1 VSLPWL
7 QEALPALAAAHVAGR
22 MPHALLIHAA
32 AGTGGESLAT
42 WAAQLVLCRE
52 REAGGPCQ
60 RCAACRQVLEQRH
73 PDLTWVQ
80 PIEDSQQIRIEQ
92 IRELGAELALTAHQ
106 GGYKVAIIAPA
117 DALNRFA
124 ANALLKTLEEPPART
139 LLVLVAAEP
148 SRLPATLTSR
158 CQRVR
163 MRPPS
168 RAQGLEWLRRTRGE
182 GDWASVLDVIGEAP
196 LAAAELDPAMVGRV
210 RAEVARGLE
219 ELRKG
224 SAEPAATAER
234 WSRSELALR
243 LACIENWL
251 TEHIRRGAGVG
262 AQHAELRARAHPI
275 SHESVINTQA
285 LFRTLDGVRELRAA
299 LGTGINRALVLES
312 LLRSLRTDAN
322 DQRITR

>member
-7 QEALPALAAAHVAGR
+7 ERVLPALAAAHAAGR

-32 AGTGGESLAT
+32 AGTGGEALAT
-42 WAAQLVLCRE
+42 WAAQLVLCSA
-52 REAGGPCQ
+52 REASGPCQ
-60 RCAACRQVLEQRH
+60 RCAACRQVREQRH
-73 PDLTWVQ
+73 PDLLSVR

-92 IRELGAELALTAHQ
+92 IRELGAELALTSHQ
-106 GGYKVAIIAPA
+106 GGYKVAILAPA

-139 LLVLVAAEP
+139 LIVLVAAEP

-163 MRPPS
+163 VQPPS
-168 RAQGLEWLRRTRGE
+168 RAQSLEWLQRTRGP

-196 LAAAELDPAMVGRV
+196 LAAAELDPGMVGRV
-210 RAEVARGLE
+210 RTEVARGLE
-219 ELRKG
+219 ELRAG
-224 SAEPAATAER
+224 SADPAAIAER

-243 LACIENWL
+243 LGCIENWL
-251 TEHIRRGAGVG
+251 TEHIRGGALAG
-262 AQHAELRARAHPI
+262 AQDAELRARAHPAR
-275 SHESVINTQA
+275 HESVMNTQA

-312 LLRSLRTDAN
+312 LLRSLRTDAFTN
-322 DQRITR
+322 A

>member
-1 VSLPWL
+1 MSLPWL
-7 QEALPALAAAHVAGR
+7 EEARPALAAAYAAGR
-22 MPHALLIHAA
+22 MPHALLVHAA

-52 REAGGPCQ
+52 REASGPCQ

-73 PDLTWVQ
+73 PDLISVR

-117 DALNRFA
+117 DTLNRFA
-124 ANALLKTLEEPPART
+124 ANALLKTLEEPAART

-163 MRPPS
+163 VRPPS
-168 RAQGLEWLRRTRGE
+168 RTQSLEWLRRTRGE

-210 RAEVARGLE
+210 RAEVGRELE
-219 ELRKG
+219 ELRTG
-224 SAEPAATAER
+224 RAEPAATAER

-251 TEHIRRGAGVG
+251 TEHIRRGAVVG
-262 AQHAELRARAHPI
+262 AQHAELRARAHPTR
-275 SHESVINTQA
+275 HESVINTQA

-312 LLRSLRTDAN
+312 LLRSLRTDA
-322 DQRITR
+322 